1 MYNFKINLVMSTF
14 RKRPLYFRAPAA
26 PPIIIRAVEEVE
38 DVVDG
43 VPVQHEVLVSL
54 TPSEYL
60 ERFPPVQE
68 DYTLLQQLQAGVSV
82 KEVASST
89 LLDSPDN
96 LDYDENEG
104 AEDKI
109 LSELEKEVDKIDE

>member
-1 MYNFKINLVMSTF
+1 MPTF
-14 RKRPLYFRAPAA
+14 RKRPRDFRAPSS

-43 VPVQHEVLVSL
+43 VPVQREVLVSL
-54 TPSEYL
+54 TEQEYL
-60 ERFPPVQE
+60 ECFPPATE

-82 KEVASST
+82 KEVPSSS

-104 AEDKI
+104 AEERI
-109 LSELEKEVDKIDE
+109 LSELEREVDKIDD

>member
-1 MYNFKINLVMSTF
+1 MYNLKINLVMSTF
-14 RKRPLYFRAPAA
+14 RKRPRDFRAPAA

-43 VPVQHEVLVSL
+43 VPVQREVLVPL

-60 ERFPPVQE
+60 ERFPPAKE

-104 AEDKI
+104 AEEQI
-109 LSELEKEVDKIDE
+109 LTELTKEVDKVDE

>member
-1 MYNFKINLVMSTF
+1 MYNIKICLIMSTF
-14 RKRPLYFRAPAA
+14 RKRPRDFRAPSA
-26 PPIIIRAVEEVE
+26 PPLIIRAVEEVE

-43 VPVQHEVLVSL
+43 VSIQREVLVPL

-60 ERFPPVQE
+60 DRFPPATE

-82 KEVASST
+82 KEVPSSN

-104 AEDKI
+104 AEEKI